1 MGGADRA
8 RLLAARHPAAEVVG
22 IDLNP
27 GHVAYAR
34 NRASAEGLGNLTFE
48 TGNLE
53 ALPLADA
60 SFDVVWSHLVLLFLP
75 HPEIALKEFR
85 RVLRPGG
92 TLLVAQHDCTL
103 LTNYPEDPDLQACLE
118 RVMPRLGDIRLARK
132 LPLMFRNEGFQD
144 ISVVA
149 EIDATFTTVGRIGPQ
164 HRRNVEEVLGSALR
178 RIAEILGGREQADA
192 FLADLLIYLDRP
204 DSSSYTTLWVVGGVA
219 PGGTSS

>member
-1 MGGADRA
+1 
-8 RLLAARHPAAEVVG
+8 
-22 IDLNP
+22 
-27 GHVAYAR
+27 
-34 NRASAEGLGNLTFE
+34 
-48 TGNLE
+48 
-53 ALPLADA
+53 
-60 SFDVVWSHLVLLFLP
+60 
-75 HPEIALKEFR
+75 
-85 RVLRPGG
+85 
-92 TLLVAQHDCTL
+92 
-103 LTNYPEDPDLQACLE
+103 
-118 RVMPRLGDIRLARK
+118 MPRLGDIRLARK